1 MIGRALGFLRAIE
14 KVAAAGALSV
24 LVTVVF
30 LGVVGRYAGR
40 PVLWSDEIAQGV
52 FVWVAL
58 LAGDITLQRRGHF
71 SVDILAN
78 LLSLRARHA
87 LDVAIHLLLA
97 ALLVLLI
104 YNGFKFAG
112 MTNSRP
118 LPMTGIRASW
128 ATVALP
134 VGFTL
139 MLITIVEQTVQTLLR
154 GAPPAPEAPREV
166 M

>member
-1 MIGRALGFLRAIE
+1 MIGRALGILRAIE
-14 KVAAAGALSV
+14 KMAAAGALVV

-30 LGVVGRYAGR
+30 MGVVGRYAGR
-40 PVLWSDEIAQGV
+40 PVLWSDEVAQGL

-58 LAGDITLQRRGHF
+58 LAGDLTLQRRGHF

-78 LLSLRARHA
+78 LLPARARYV
-87 LDVAIHLLLA
+87 LDVAIQVLLA
-97 ALLVLLI
+97 ALPVLLI

-128 ATVALP
+128 ATAALP

-139 MLITIVEQTVQTLLR
+139 MLITIVEQVFETFFR
-154 GAPPAPEAPREV
+154 RAPPEPETPREV